1 MKFKFLRELRYGRF
15 LAIFFSAVFPL
26 IVFAA
31 GLVPCGGQGQKPCT
45 ISCFYVL
52 LDNIMR
58 FLLYDISLPLA
69 ATAFMVAGIMLVL
82 GGSENAIKRGKAI
95 LTSTVIG
102 LLIAFGAWLMIDMIL
117 RGLLKTDFYAVW
129 NKFPSGQCVANP
141 ASPSPSTQ
149 TTSDGLTVNNP
160 DTSTAVFNIDEG
172 GYEDG
177 IQTNTPDF
185 EVYKAENDADVA
197 AGKEGFGL
205 TQPTTPSSS
214 VYNSAIDNYVTAGT
228 NLNGVDPNRVKAI
241 IQAESSG
248 NSKATT
254 IDADGKSSYGLMQ
267 VRADTARLYDPSGTK
282 GLTDAQIGDK
292 LLNDPKYNINIG
304 TKYYTDLSK
313 KYGDPTLASAAY
325 NGGPVANK
333 PSVDCPGS
341 LRWQCQYDN
350 PAHTV
355 KNTGYE
361 PTRRYVNN
369 INTVYVA
376 LAKTH

>member
-1 MKFKFLRELRYGRF
+1 MKFLREFGGF
-15 LAIFFSAVFPL
+15 LAIFFSAVFPF
-26 IVFAA
+26 FAFA
-31 GLVPCGGQGQKPCT
+31 QGLVPCGGQGQPSCSV
-45 ISCFYVL
+45 SCFYVL
-52 LDNIMR
+52 LDNIMN

-82 GGSENAIKRGKAI
+82 GGSEKAIARGKSI
-95 LTSTVIG
+95 LTSTIIG
-102 LLIAFGAWLMIDMIL
+102 LLIAFGAWLIIDMIL
-117 RGLLKTDFYAVW
+117 GNLLQAPYVPW
-129 NKFPSGQCVANP
+129 NEFPSDKCEVGS
-141 ASPSPSTQ
+141 ASPPSPSTQ
-149 TTSDGLTVNNP
+149 NP
-160 DTSTAVFNIDEG
+160 TPAPTPTPADSYSFDSGV
-172 GYEDG
+172 YLDG
-177 IQTNTPDF
+177 IDMDTNGDG
-185 EVYKAENDADVA
+185 VVNSNDASQIL
-197 AGKEGFGL
+197 ETQNIGL
-205 TQPTTPSSS
+205 IQPTTPPSS